1 MNSRNMKHSTDYT
14 DSELVTE
21 AQKTVEKFRKALDEA
36 QTLASEYGFELLDSD
51 SEILNTVFA
60 KKKEQRDVSIKAN
73 VESVF
78 KSALESLSKKGNYVL
93 MTELLN
99 LFQNGQYNDVNA
111 KLLEHGLFHSKQSR
125 KERIPRDP
133 NTPKT
138 LLKVTFPDGRVICHQ
153 KVADTLVEIIDFV
166 GPEVVSTLNVIKSS
180 APLVAKI
187 MPPKGGKELEG
198 GWFVCTHSSTKVKKR
213 QIEQISDEL
222 KLDLKIEEITE

>member
-1 MNSRNMKHSTDYT
+1 MKNSTDYT

-21 AQKTVEKFRKALDEA
+21 AQKTVAKFRKAFNEA
-36 QTLASEYGFELLDSD
+36 QTIASEYGFELLDSD

-60 KKKEQRDVSIKAN
+60 KMREQRDASIKAN

-78 KSALESLSKKGNYVL
+78 QSALESLSKKGNYAL

-138 LLKVTFPDGRVICHQ
+138 LLRVTFPDGRVICHQ
-153 KVADTLVEIIDFV
+153 KVADTLVEIVDYV
-166 GPEVVSTLNVIKSS
+166 GPEVVSTLNIVKSS
-180 APLVAKI
+180 SSPLVAKK
-187 MPPKGGKELEG
+187 MPPKGGKELDG

-222 KLDLKIEEITE
+222 QLDLKIEDISE